1 MRILTV
7 GNPADSLVL
16 RQKAAPVTGRMLRT
30 KTPMKMEYRKPTGWY
45 QVEHAKLHNLKDLS
59 VKLPLG
65 VMTVI
70 AGVAGSG
77 KSSLMEYFMS
87 QYPGEVI
94 SIRQKDIG
102 INLRSTPATYL
113 DIADAIRALFAKAN
127 HGEQRQR
134 PMVQFQFQGRLPGVS
149 G

>member
-1 MRILTV
+1 
-7 GNPADSLVL
+7 
-16 RQKAAPVTGRMLRT
+16 
-30 KTPMKMEYRKPTGWY
+30 
-45 QVEHAKLHNLKDLS
+45 
-59 VKLPLG
+59 
-65 VMTVI
+65 MTVI

-127 HGEQRQR
+127 HSHRHIS
-134 PMVQFQFQGRLPGVS
+134 VS
-149 G
+149 IPRAPARRVRVKV

>member
-1 MRILTV
+1 MYQGSYENLLK
-7 GNPADSLVL
+7 ADT
-16 RQKAAPVTGRMLRT
+16 VTGRMLRT

-113 DIADAIRALFAKAN
+113 DIADAIPGAFCESEPCRTRHISVSIPRAPA
-127 HGEQRQR
+127 
-134 PMVQFQFQGRLPGVS
+134 GVS

>member
-1 MRILTV
+1 MEVCSGHMMTAFK
-7 GNPADSLVL
+7 N
-16 RQKAAPVTGRMLRT
+16 
-30 KTPMKMEYRKPTGWY
+30 KMCIRDRN
-45 QVEHAKLHNLKDLS
+45 VN

-77 KSSLMEYFMS
+77 KSSLMEYFTS

-102 INLRSTPATYL
+102 IN
-113 DIADAIRALFAKAN
+113 
-127 HGEQRQR
+127 
-134 PMVQFQFQGRLPGVS
+134 
-149 G
+149 

>member
-1 MRILTV
+1 MEHHREIIAL
-7 GNPADSLVL
+7 ADHIVDMGPEAGINGGQIMYQGSYEGLL
-16 RQKAAPVTGRMLRT
+16 KADTVTGRMLRT
-30 KTPMKMEYRKPTGWY
+30 KTPVKMEYRKPTGWY
-45 QVEHAKLHNLKDLS
+45 QLEHANLHNLKNVN

-77 KSSLMEYFMS
+77 KSSLMEYFTS

-102 INLRSTPATYL
+102 INLRSDPGYL
-113 DIADAIRALFAKAN
+113 
-127 HGEQRQR
+127 
-134 PMVQFQFQGRLPGVS
+134 S
-149 G
+149 GHCR

>member
-1 MRILTV
+1 MYQGSYENLLK
-7 GNPADSLVL
+7 ADT
-16 RQKAAPVTGRMLRT
+16 VTGRMLRT

-87 QYPGEVI
+87 QYPGQVI

-127 HGEQRQR
+127 RGQRRYFSFTGEL
-134 PMVQFQFQGRLPGVS
+134 LPGVS

>member
-1 MRILTV
+1 MIVEHHREVIAL
-7 GNPADSLVL
+7 ADHIVDMGPEAGINGGQIMYQGSYEDLL
-16 RQKAAPVTGRMLRT
+16 KADTVTGRMLRT

-77 KSSLMEYFMS
+77 KSSLVNEILYKRLAK
-87 QYPGEVI
+87 EL
-94 SIRQKDIG
+94 
-102 INLRSTPATYL
+102 N
-113 DIADAIRALFAKAN
+113 RA
-127 HGEQRQR
+127 RR
-134 PMVQFQFQGRLPGVS
+134 
-149 G
+149 